1 MADQSQQAKERP
13 HYEFLQPPRRVLLGP
28 GPSPVEDRILEAMA
42 APILGHLDPVFLR
55 CMDDVQALLR
65 YVFET
70 ENRVTIPISATGSA
84 GMEAALVNSL
94 EPGDQVVVCING
106 VFGQRMLDI
115 VERAGGKPI
124 VVEAAWGEA
133 FNLDAL
139 EAALDSGPARA
150 LAIVHA
156 ETSTG
161 VLQDLAGLAEM
172 THRRG
177 ALLIVDAVT
186 SLGGHPV
193 GVDRNGIDICYSGTQ
208 KCLGAPPGLSPIT
221 FSESALDR
229 IRSRRSKVQSWYLDI
244 TMVERYWGDDR
255 TYHHTAPISMNY
267 ALREALRIVH
277 EEGLEA
283 RWQRH
288 ELNHRA
294 LVAGIEAMGLRMS
307 VAPAQRLWSLNA
319 ISVPEGVDDARVR
332 ARLIEENIE
341 IGGGLG
347 PLKGRIW
354 RIGLM
359 GSGST
364 RENVLLMLEALQR
377 ALKAEGF
384 SCESGTEAAQVIY
397 DSATTAGSIGV

>member
-1 MADQSQQAKERP
+1 MPTQSSPAEDYITYER
-13 HYEFLQPPRRVLLGP
+13 FQPPKRILLGP
-28 GPSPVEDRILEAMA
+28 GPSPVDDRVLSAMA
-42 APILGHLDPVFLR
+42 APLLGHLDPLFLR

-70 ENRVTIPISATGSA
+70 ENRVTVPISATGSA
-84 GMEAALVNSL
+84 GMEAALVNVI
-94 EPGDQVVVCING
+94 EPGDDVVVCING
-106 VFGQRMLDI
+106 IFGERMRDI
-115 VERAGGKPI
+115 IERAGGKP
-124 VVEAAWGEA
+124 VAVEAKWGEA
-133 FNLDAL
+133 IDVNKIETAL
-139 EAALDSGPARA
+139 KSSKPRA
-150 LAIVHA
+150 LALVHA

-161 VLQDLAGLAEM
+161 VLQDLSGLAAMAHE
-172 THRRG
+172 RD

-186 SLGGHPV
+186 SLAGHPV
-193 GVDRNGIDICYSGTQ
+193 GVDRHGIDICYSGTQ
-208 KCLGAPPGLSPIT
+208 KCIGAPPGLSPIT
-221 FSESALDR
+221 FNERALDH

-267 ALREALRIVH
+267 ALREALRLIR

-283 RWQRH
+283 RWSRH

-294 LVAGIEAMGLRMS
+294 LVAGVEAMGLSMA
-307 VAPAQRLWSLNA
+307 VAPEQRLWSLNA
-319 ISVPEGVDDARVR
+319 VGVPDGIDDARVR
-332 ARLIEENIE
+332 ARLLEKNIE

-364 RENVLLMLEALQR
+364 RENVMLVLR
-377 ALKAEGF
+377 ALRRALNAEGF
-384 SCESGTEAAQVIY
+384 SCASGIEAAEASY
-397 DSATTAGSIGV
+397 E

>member
-1 MADQSQQAKERP
+1 MRTEKAVTERKT
-13 HYEFLQPPRRVLLGP
+13 YERFNPPKRILLGP
-28 GPSPVEDRILEAMA
+28 GPSPVDDRVLSAMS
-42 APILGHLDPVFLR
+42 APVLGHLDPLFLQ

-84 GMEAALVNSL
+84 GMEAALVNVI
-94 EPGDQVVVCING
+94 EPGDEVVVCING
-106 VFGQRMLDI
+106 VFGERMRDI
-115 VERAGGKPI
+115 IERAGAKAI
-124 VVEAAWGEA
+124 VVEAKWGEA
-133 FNLDAL
+133 LDVSRI
-139 EAALDSGPARA
+139 EASLNSSQARA
-150 LAIVHA
+150 LALVHA

-161 VLQDLAGLAEM
+161 VLQDLSGLADM
-172 THRRG
+172 AHQRG
-177 ALLIVDAVT
+177 ALFIVDAVT

-193 GVDRNGIDICYSGTQ
+193 RMDRNGIDICYSGTQ
-208 KCLGAPPGLSPIT
+208 KCIGAPPGLAPIT
-221 FSESALDR
+221 FNERALDR

-244 TMVERYWGDDR
+244 TMVEKYWGDDR

-267 ALREALRIVH
+267 ALREALRLIY

-283 RWQRH
+283 RWTRH
-288 ELNHRA
+288 QMNHRA
-294 LVAGIEAMGLRMS
+294 LVAGIEAMGLQMA
-307 VAPAQRLWSLNA
+307 VAPENRLWSLNA
-319 ISVPEGVDDARVR
+319 VSVPEGVDDAHVR
-332 ARLIEENIE
+332 ARLLDEDIE

-364 RENVLLMLEALQR
+364 RENVLLVLDALCR

-384 SCESGTEAAQVIY
+384 ACGSGTDAAE
-397 DSATTAGSIGV
+397 GVYK

>member
-1 MADQSQQAKERP
+1 MSKSYER
-13 HYEFLQPPRRVLLGP
+13 FQPPKRILLGP
-28 GPSPVEDRILEAMA
+28 GPSPVDDRVLAAMS
-42 APILGHLDPVFLR
+42 APLLGHLDPLFLR
-55 CMDDVQALLR
+55 CMDDVQSLLR

-84 GMEAALVNSL
+84 GMEAALVNVI
-94 EPGDQVVVCING
+94 EPGDEVVVCING
-106 VFGQRMLDI
+106 VFGQRMRDI
-115 VERAGGKPI
+115 VERAGGKPV
-124 VVEAAWGEA
+124 VVEAQWGEA
-133 FNLDAL
+133 IDVNKI
-139 EAALDSGPARA
+139 EAALNSSKPKA
-150 LAIVHA
+150 LALVHA

-161 VLQDLAGLAEM
+161 VLQDLTGLSDLA
-172 THRRG
+172 HSRD

-221 FSESALDR
+221 FNERAIDR
-229 IRSRRSKVQSWYLDI
+229 IRARRSKVQSWYLDI
-244 TMVERYWGDDR
+244 TLVEKYWGDDR

-267 ALREALRIVH
+267 ALREALRLIH

-283 RWQRH
+283 RWRRH

-294 LVAGIEAMGLRMS
+294 LVAGIEAMGLQMA
-307 VAPAQRLWSLNA
+307 VAAGHRLWSLNA
-319 ISVPEGVDDARVR
+319 VSVPDGVDDARVR
-332 ARLIEENIE
+332 ARLLEEDIE

-364 RENVLLMLEALQR
+364 EENVRLVLDALHR
-377 ALKAEGF
+377 SLNAEGF
-384 SCESGTEAAQVIY
+384 SCPSGLDALAAYY
-397 DSATTAGSIGV
+397 DSAATAAK

>member
-1 MADQSQQAKERP
+1 MSKSYER
-13 HYEFLQPPRRVLLGP
+13 FQPPKRILLGP
-28 GPSPVEDRILEAMA
+28 GPSPVDDRILSAMA
-42 APILGHLDPVFLR
+42 APVLGHLDPLFLQ

-84 GMEAALVNSL
+84 GMEAALVNVI
-94 EPGDQVVVCING
+94 EPGDEVVVCING
-106 VFGQRMLDI
+106 VFGERMRDI
-115 VERAGGKPI
+115 VERAGARPI
-124 VVEAAWGEA
+124 VVEAKWGEA
-133 FNLDAL
+133 IDKEKIESAL
-139 EAALDSGPARA
+139 KSSAQPRA
-150 LAIVHA
+150 LSIVHA

-161 VLQDLAGLAEM
+161 VLQDLSGLAEM
-172 THRRG
+172 AHEHG

-193 GVDRNGIDICYSGTQ
+193 GIDRNGIDICYSGTQ

-221 FSESALDR
+221 FNERALDR
-229 IRSRRSKVQSWYLDI
+229 IRSRKSKVQSWYLDI

-255 TYHHTAPISMNY
+255 TYHRTAPISMNY
-267 ALREALRIVH
+267 ALREALRLIY

-283 RWQRH
+283 RWRRH

-294 LVAGIEAMGLRMS
+294 LVAGVEAMGLSMA
-307 VAPAQRLWSLNA
+307 VAPDKRLWSLNA
-319 ISVPEGVDDARVR
+319 VSVPEGVDDARVR
-332 ARLIEENIE
+332 TRLLDENIE

-347 PLKGRIW
+347 PLKGKIW

-364 RENVLLMLEALQR
+364 RENVLLVLDALHR
-377 ALKAEGF
+377 ALNAEGYE
-384 SCESGTEAAQVIY
+384 CPSGVAAAEGQY
-397 DSATTAGSIGV
+397 D

>member
-1 MADQSQQAKERP
+1 MANQSLRVRERP
-13 HYEFLQPPRRVLLGP
+13 HYERLQPPSRVLLGP
-28 GPSPVEDRILEAMA
+28 GPSPVEDRILQAMA
-42 APILGHLDPVFLR
+42 APILGHLDPIFLQ

-70 ENRVTIPISATGSA
+70 QNRVTIPISATGSA
-84 GMEAALVNSL
+84 GMEAALVNSI
-94 EPGDQVVVCING
+94 EPGDQVIVCING

-124 VVEAAWGEA
+124 VIEAAWGEA
-133 FNLDAL
+133 FKLDVL
-139 EAALDSGPARA
+139 EATLNSSDPRA

-161 VLQDLAGLAEM
+161 VLQDLSGLAEI

-193 GVDRNGIDICYSGTQ
+193 GVDRNEIDICYSGTQ

-221 FSESALDR
+221 FSERALDR
-229 IRSRRSKVQSWYLDI
+229 IRSRHSKVESWYLDI
-244 TMVERYWGDDR
+244 TMVERYWGEDR

-283 RWQRH
+283 RWHRH

-307 VAPAQRLWSLNA
+307 VAPEQRLWSLNA
-319 ISVPEGVDDARVR
+319 ISVPEGVDDARIR
-332 ARLIEENIE
+332 ARLLEENIE

-354 RIGLM
+354 RVGLM
-359 GSGST
+359 GSGSS
-364 RENVLLMLEALQR
+364 RQNVLLVLEALNR
-377 ALKAEGF
+377 ALKAEGL
-384 SCESGTEAAQVIY
+384 SCESGVEAAQKIY
-397 DSATTAGSIGV
+397 DSASSDG

>member
-1 MADQSQQAKERP
+1 MSKSYER
-13 HYEFLQPPRRVLLGP
+13 FQPPKRILLGP
-28 GPSPVEDRILEAMA
+28 GPSPVDDRVLAAMS
-42 APILGHLDPVFLR
+42 APLLGHLDPLFLR
-55 CMDDVQALLR
+55 CMDDVQSLLR

-84 GMEAALVNSL
+84 GMEAGLVNVI
-94 EPGDQVVVCING
+94 EPGDEVVVCING
-106 VFGQRMLDI
+106 VFGQRMRDI
-115 VERAGGKPI
+115 VERAGGKPV
-124 VVEAAWGEA
+124 VVEAQWGEA
-133 FNLDAL
+133 IDVNKI
-139 EAALDSGPARA
+139 EAALNSSKPKA
-150 LAIVHA
+150 LALVHA

-161 VLQDLAGLAEM
+161 VLQDLNGLSDLA
-172 THRRG
+172 HSRD

-221 FSESALDR
+221 FNERAIDR
-229 IRSRRSKVQSWYLDI
+229 IRARRSKVQSWYLDI
-244 TMVERYWGDDR
+244 TLVEKYWGDDR

-267 ALREALRIVH
+267 ALREALRLIH

-283 RWQRH
+283 RWRRH

-294 LVAGIEAMGLRMS
+294 LVAGIEAMGLQMA
-307 VAPAQRLWSLNA
+307 VAAGHRLWSLNA
-319 ISVPEGVDDARVR
+319 VSVPDGVDDARVR
-332 ARLIEENIE
+332 ARLLEEDIE

-364 RENVLLMLEALQR
+364 EENVRLVLDALHR
-377 ALKAEGF
+377 SLNAEGF
-384 SCESGTEAAQVIY
+384 SCPSGLDALAAYY
-397 DSATTAGSIGV
+397 DSAATAAK